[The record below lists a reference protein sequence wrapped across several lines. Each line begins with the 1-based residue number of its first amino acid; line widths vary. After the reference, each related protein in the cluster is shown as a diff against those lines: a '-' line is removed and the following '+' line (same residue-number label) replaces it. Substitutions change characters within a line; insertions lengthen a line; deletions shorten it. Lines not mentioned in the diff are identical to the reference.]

1 MATGGSSVCPPSE
14 LSFGGDYY
22 AVVNGVCLRAGSFF
36 GGKPALGQAVGYA
49 VVLGFGAFFTVFTS
63 FLVSNWS

>member
-1 MATGGSSVCPPSE
+1 MCPPSE